1 MSSCSIWARRGYGR
15 GARFVNRVTV
25 AALITLLL
33 AIGPAVVPSA
43 AATRILAF
51 GDSLTA
57 GLGVAP
63 NQSFPA
69 QLAAR
74 LKADGYDVIVDNGG
88 VSGDTT
94 ADGLARFDWTMGDHP
109 DVVLLEL
116 GANDMLRG
124 LAPQRAEA
132 NLDAMLGKLKAAKV
146 KILLLG
152 MRASSNWGADYQ
164 TTFDA
169 IYPALA
175 KKYDVPLYP
184 FLLDGVALDPKL
196 NQADMLHPNPA
207 GVAVIV
213 SRVAPAVERLL
224 GRPAG

>member
-1 MSSCSIWARRGYGR
+1 MSFCFIRARRGYGR
-15 GARFVNRVTV
+15 GARFVNR
-25 AALITLLL
+25 AALAVLITLLL
-33 AIGPAVVPSA
+33 SAGQAA

-63 NQSFPA
+63 DQAFPA

-74 LKADGYDVIVDNGG
+74 LRADGYDVAVDNGG

-124 LAPQRAEA
+124 LDPKRAEA
-132 NLDAMLGKLKAAKV
+132 NLATMLGKLKAAQVKV
-146 KILLLG
+146 LLLG
-152 MRASSNWGADYQ
+152 MRGANNWGADYQ
-164 TTFDA
+164 KSFDA

-184 FLLDGVALDPKL
+184 FFLDGVALDPKL

-213 SRVAPAVERLL
+213 GHVAPAVERML
-224 GRPAG
+224 GKPEG

>member
-1 MSSCSIWARRGYGR
+1 MFSRFIDARGGYGC
-15 GARFVNRVTV
+15 GARFVNRAAL

-33 AIGPAVVPSA
+33 SAAPAA

-57 GLGVAP
+57 GLGLAP
-63 NQSFPA
+63 HQSFPA

-94 ADGLARFDWTMGDHP
+94 ADGRARLDWAMGDHP

-124 LAPQRAEA
+124 LDPERAEA
-132 NLDAMLGKLKAAKV
+132 NLDAMLQKLKAAKRKV
-146 KILLLG
+146 LLIG
-152 MRASSNWGADYQ
+152 MAAANNWGADYKKS
-164 TTFDA
+164 FDA
-169 IYPALA
+169 IYPSLA

-184 FLLDGVALDPKL
+184 FFLDGVALDPTL
-196 NQADMLHPNPA
+196 NQGDGLHPNAA
-207 GVAVIV
+207 GVAAIV
-213 SRVAPAVERLL
+213 GRIAPAVERLL
-224 GRPAG
+224 GKPIK